1 MNRGEVI
8 LRKLFSALLIM
19 VLAGLAGPAGASDR
33 PEHKMKPFFLAS
45 TSAGDMKAVVAKVT
59 GKLKGAG
66 FEIAGSYSPY
76 PNATVIVVTNDALKA
91 AAAKSRFGGY
101 GAAQRISVTDIK
113 GQIQVAYT
121 NPLYMA
127 SAYRM
132 KDKLIG
138 IHARL
143 AKALGKGKEYG
154 PDDDDAMNDEE
165 LREYQYMW
173 GMEDFTDHFL
183 MAKHAS
189 YQAALD
195 TVEKNLA
202 AGVGGVTKVYRIDI
216 PGKEETVFGVAM
228 KGKTEKDK
236 DQDDAYL
243 MSEIDYK
250 DIRSTAHLPYELLVS
265 KERVYSQSARFRIAI
280 SFPDLSMM
288 GDNSFMNIMGAPDAI
303 RDALT
308 KVAGGS

>member
-1 MNRGEVI
+1 M
-8 LRKLFSALLIM
+8 RKHIFTFLLVAM
-19 VLAGLAGPAGASDR
+19 TGLAASAGASDK
-33 PEHKMKPFFLAS
+33 PEHKMKPFILAS
-45 TSAGDMKAVVAKVT
+45 AAAGDMKAVVADMI

-76 PNATVIVVTNDALKA
+76 PSATIIAVTNDALKGA
-91 AAAKSRFGGY
+91 VAKSKYGGY
-101 GAAQRISVTDIK
+101 GAAQRVSVTNIN

-121 NPLYMA
+121 NPIYMA

-132 KDKLIG
+132 KDKLTG
-138 IHARL
+138 AHALL
-143 AKALGKGKEYG
+143 AKALGKGKEFG
-154 PDDDDAMNDEE
+154 PDDGDAMNDEE

-189 YQAALD
+189 YKAALD

-202 AGVGGVTKVYRIDI
+202 KGVKGVTKVYRIDI

-236 DQDDAYL
+236 DQDDTYL
-243 MSEIDYK
+243 MNEIDFK
-250 DIRSTAHLPYELLVS
+250 PIRSTAHLPYELLVS

-288 GDNSFMNIMGAPDAI
+288 GANSFMNIMGAPDAI
-303 RDALT
+303 KNALT
-308 KVAGGS
+308 AVAGGEVQSN